1 MRKQGLVGTSQEG
14 EEKTVDSVAWHTQGK
29 YTAKLFSETIL
40 SFFFFFFFSR
50 RDISKWSGTKGS
62 PSMTYNHCMESI
74 LAAENRRWLEPV
86 HKWPY
91 LPALKLT
98 GLSFVSYSLVLF

>member
-40 SFFFFFFFSR
+40 SFFFFFFLVE
-50 RDISKWSGTKGS
+50 GTYQNGAG
-62 PSMTYNHCMESI
+62 P
-74 LAAENRRWLEPV
+74 R
-86 HKWPY
+86 
-91 LPALKLT
+91 
-98 GLSFVSYSLVLF
+98 GLRL

>member
-1 MRKQGLVGTSQEG
+1 MAHTGEIHSQ
-14 EEKTVDSVAWHTQGK
+14 ALLRNYPQ
-29 YTAKLFSETIL
+29 L
-40 SFFFFFFFSR
+40 FFFFFFSR

-62 PSMTYNHCMESI
+62 PSVTYNHCMESI

>member
-29 YTAKLFSETIL
+29 DTAKLFSETIL
-40 SFFFFFFFSR
+40 SIFFFFFSR

-62 PSMTYNHCMESI
+62 PSVTYNHCMESI
-74 LAAENRRWLEPV
+74 LAAENRR
-86 HKWPY
+86 
-91 LPALKLT
+91 
-98 GLSFVSYSLVLF
+98 

>member
-40 SFFFFFFFSR
+40 SFFFFFFF
-50 RDISKWSGTKGS
+50 
-62 PSMTYNHCMESI
+62 
-74 LAAENRRWLEPV
+74 
-86 HKWPY
+86 
-91 LPALKLT
+91 
-98 GLSFVSYSLVLF
+98 

>member
-40 SFFFFFFFSR
+40 SFFFFFFFLVE
-50 RDISKWSGTKGS
+50 GTYQNGAG
-62 PSMTYNHCMESI
+62 P
-74 LAAENRRWLEPV
+74 R
-86 HKWPY
+86 
-91 LPALKLT
+91 
-98 GLSFVSYSLVLF
+98 GLRL

>member
-40 SFFFFFFFSR
+40 SFFFFFLVE
-50 RDISKWSGTKGS
+50 GTYQNGAG
-62 PSMTYNHCMESI
+62 P
-74 LAAENRRWLEPV
+74 R
-86 HKWPY
+86 
-91 LPALKLT
+91 
-98 GLSFVSYSLVLF
+98 GLRL